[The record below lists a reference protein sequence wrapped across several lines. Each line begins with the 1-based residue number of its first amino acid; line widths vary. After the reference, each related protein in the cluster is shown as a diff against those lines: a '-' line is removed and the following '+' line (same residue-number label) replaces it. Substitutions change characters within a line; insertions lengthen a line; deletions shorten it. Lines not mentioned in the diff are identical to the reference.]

1 MDAGYAFL
9 KAVVQGLT
17 EFLPVS
23 STAHLLLVDA
33 LSHKLGWTAAHNDPR
48 LEEFFDILLH
58 MGTLLAV
65 VAYFRGELAD
75 LVRTV
80 WASLQRKPAPSSGDD
95 AGFADAPVG
104 LTPWHYPSLAR
115 GLLISFA
122 TTAVLALTILKGSEA
137 LFTAMGWASEG
148 VADVSEWILSQ
159 PLMVIAHLTLTGG
172 LLWWVESRNA
182 KLPASP
188 INAQALASQADT
200 LVVTPWQA
208 VRVGLFQTM
217 AAILHGVSRSG
228 STMTGG
234 MLNGWNRATA
244 AKYSF
249 LLSIPTFLAAMA
261 YECLKLLQHRPCI
274 TGLDM
279 LVMLG
284 AAVVSGLV
292 GYLCIGWFI
301 PFLGRSSL
309 KPFALYCWG
318 VVALMLVVLR

>member
-1 MDAGYAFL
+1 MDAGYALL
-9 KAVVQGLT
+9 KAIIQGLT

-33 LSHKLGWTAAHNDPR
+33 LSHQFGWAAAHNDPR

-58 MGTLLAV
+58 IGTLLAV

-75 LVRTV
+75 LARTA
-80 WASLQRKPAPSSGDD
+80 WGSLQGKPAPSSADD
-95 AGFADAPVG
+95 ASFVDAPVG
-104 LTPWHYPSLAR
+104 LTPWHYPSLAQ

-122 TTAVLALTILKGSEA
+122 TTAVLALAVLKGSEA
-137 LFTAMGWASEG
+137 LFAAMGWASAG
-148 VADVSEWILSQ
+148 VADVSEWILSK
-159 PLMVIAHLTLTGG
+159 PLMVIAHLTLTGA
-172 LLWWVESRNA
+172 LLWWVETR
-182 KLPASP
+182 PPQVPPSP
-188 INAQALASQADT
+188 TTAQALAAQADT
-200 LVVTPWQA
+200 LVISPWQA

-228 STMTGG
+228 STITGG

-261 YECLKLLQHRPCI
+261 YECLKLLHHRPCL

-279 LVMLG
+279 VVMLG
-284 AAVVSGLV
+284 AALVSGLV

-301 PFLGRSSL
+301 PYLSRASL
-309 KPFALYCWG
+309 KGFALYCWG
-318 VVALMLVVLR
+318 VVIMMLVVLR